1 MKISRTKIRMMLIA
15 FVTLAIVSC
24 TPEDGD
30 TGPVGPVGSPGPA
43 GATGPAGPA
52 GQNGQDGTDG
62 TDGNANVQAYTFTV
76 QEADFTASAS
86 AAGTNFRIRH
96 RDTLNVTQITNDVM
110 LDGTVQVFFNSATF
124 SSDPNAWTP
133 MPSSDLGVTFNYH
146 VALGEIRIDIN
157 YINGPSGTGQPQAI
171 PIGDFDFKVVVIPP
185 ASLVKNMDYKNHEML
200 QALYGI

>member
-62 TDGNANVQAYTFTV
+62 NANVGAVTFNLLSSAWSTGSIKTYARYIPEITQEVVDDGLVMVYQRQAPDTDWDALPFSYNIGLVDQNGNPLTATIQV
-76 QEADFTASAS
+76 QFSY
-86 AAGTNFRIRH
+86 
-96 RDTLNVTQITNDVM
+96 DTDSLFLSNSNSLRANI
-110 LDGTVQVFFNSATF
+110 GNSATF
-124 SSDPNAWTP
+124 P
-133 MPSSDLGVTFNYH
+133 
-146 VALGEIRIDIN
+146 
-157 YINGPSGTGQPQAI
+157 
-171 PIGDFDFKVVVIPP
+171 GDREFKVVVIPP